1 MRGLDTL
8 IKEAELI
15 DSSPERV
22 FAWLESHC
30 KYSKSYEKALDKEA
44 EKALLDRDE
53 PLIDLALAKFG
64 QHQETLTELFARAT
78 TVNTGQSREK
88 AMRLAILGNQSI
100 NEAVFGRIPVCL
112 FSSKSDGLLRWL
124 PLASDDELHAL
135 FRNPRIDETFLRN
148 FLECKGPWEALGD
161 DARQLAIRTLSTNAR
176 MKIRYS
182 GDMNG
187 YAEFMHNTVFCSA
200 WQLTTTLP
208 ATRRWAD
215 SLCGLLTVL
224 PFEFHGLDDPL
235 TVAERWRPA
244 ADDRVGLDE
253 ENKIAKYGLAGGYA
267 VVRRSLAC
275 LSPKK
280 KQETRESLLES
291 KDAAYRDAV
300 YTYFEM
306 TADQI
311 LAAYA
316 IDKKL
321 AVNSCQQNLRI
332 WRNPES
338 RKALQDISWKACRE
352 LDNNY
357 MDSAND
363 YNYFEAENKKL
374 YPAWFKEE
382 DVEDEDEGEVE
393 IDESTLPATRA
404 EIETLN
410 ERLSGIEDQIRESM
424 TISAQMSQLAV
435 TIKAQLRWVWWFAL
449 GALVAS
455 LWHR

>member
-1 MRGLDTL
+1 M
-8 IKEAELI
+8 
-15 DSSPERV
+15 
-22 FAWLESHC
+22 AW
-30 KYSKSYEKALDKEA
+30 
-44 EKALLDRDE
+44 
-53 PLIDLALAKFG
+53 
-64 QHQETLTELFARAT
+64 
-78 TVNTGQSREK
+78 
-88 AMRLAILGNQSI
+88 
-100 NEAVFGRIPVCL
+100 
-112 FSSKSDGLLRWL
+112 
-124 PLASDDELHAL
+124 
-135 FRNPRIDETFLRN
+135 
-148 FLECKGPWEALGD
+148 
-161 DARQLAIRTLSTNAR
+161 
-176 MKIRYS
+176 
-182 GDMNG
+182 
-187 YAEFMHNTVFCSA
+187 
-200 WQLTTTLP
+200 
-208 ATRRWAD
+208 
-215 SLCGLLTVL
+215 
-224 PFEFHGLDDPL
+224 
-235 TVAERWRPA
+235 
-244 ADDRVGLDE
+244 
-253 ENKIAKYGLAGGYA
+253 GYA

-300 YTYFEM
+300 YTYSEM

-321 AVNSCQQNLRI
+321 AVNSCQKNLRI

-338 RKALQDISWKACRE
+338 RKALHDISWKACGE

-382 DVEDEDEGEVE
+382 EEE

-410 ERLSGIEDQIRESM
+410 ERLSSIEDQIRESM